1 MRRFEHRYIRLLPKT
16 VLRHLVWCTNTKP
29 QIYPRTSRYPSHLRP
44 IELDGGNVVP
54 YSPLLLR
61 AMTAMACLFA
71 LSNAPRPS
79 STALTQTGF
88 FAPHAIS
95 PSQGHWHLGF
105 PTNGPYH
112 TTDLWMVGE
121 KWIHPVPE
129 EEFVFS
135 GTFTA
140 YRGHG
145 FISEFIINTLQFRR
159 WTLPGRTSFVHITSV
174 HGQLVT
180 FKTASGLYT
189 VDLATGQMQPR

>member
-1 MRRFEHRYIRLLPKT
+1 M
-16 VLRHLVWCTNTKP
+16 
-29 QIYPRTSRYPSHLRP
+29 
-44 IELDGGNVVP
+44 P
-54 YSPLLLR
+54 YVSILMR
-61 AMTAMACLFA
+61 AMTAASCLFA
-71 LSNAPRPS
+71 LSNAPQPNS
-79 STALTQTGF
+79 ATAMIQTGF

-95 PSQGHWHLGF
+95 PSQGHWQLGF
-105 PTNGPYH
+105 LTNGPYH

-121 KWIHPVPE
+121 KMLRPVPQ

-140 YRGHG
+140 YRRHG
-145 FISEFIINTLQFRR
+145 FISEFIINTFQFRR

-189 VDLATGQMQPR
+189 VDLATGQIQPRWFVPSSGTALYLYKGGRTSLAYTKHRPFRTLNW